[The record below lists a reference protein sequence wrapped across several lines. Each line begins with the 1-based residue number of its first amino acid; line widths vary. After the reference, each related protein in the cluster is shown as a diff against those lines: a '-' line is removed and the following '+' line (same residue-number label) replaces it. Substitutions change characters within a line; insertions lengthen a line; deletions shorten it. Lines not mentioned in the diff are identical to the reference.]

1 MRTMVRPED
10 AEHPRGFLGLLG
22 LIFGLALGGAA
33 LYAVAGLPHLPAAL
47 PSWDVVVL
55 TLRGSDLPPETLG
68 YLLTTAAWVLWL
80 WIVASLLL
88 RSLVVAAEVATRGA
102 AWVSSLRALSDLVT
116 LPFVRRVV
124 DGALIALVVVNVAGR
139 GVPAAAAAPLAP
151 VATAVASAAPARVVL
166 GDHIITV
173 EGGPEQRQV
182 EYTVQPGDTLWSISE
197 RFYGAGGEYTR
208 LVDANVGRRMPD
220 GLRFTRAGVIYPG
233 WVLLVEPEARASS
246 QSNVPAYY
254 VVQESDTLRGIAA
267 HFLGDET
274 RWPEIFDLNRSKA
287 RLEDGRV
294 LANPDLIWPGLR
306 LRLPQEAA
314 RGSSE
319 QTSPATGGAV
329 KGEPTVAAATP
340 TVEAQPTPV
349 PAAPTPKPAPPPN
362 ERGAAE
368 APAAA
373 VESQPPV
380 EDGSSSPFP
389 YGSAALAATAA
400 LAGAS
405 LLARRRVRRSLD
417 EPPIPS
423 EPEPPPSDDFAE
435 AEFARVLTHQ
445 LHGGEVEGV
454 TLVAEHA
461 LRFLAEHGLD
471 DVAVIMARQGSSSTA
486 LTLATGLLGQPLL
499 LELAERF
506 ASHLGGKALATLTP
520 DHDVLLRIAGPSLAG
535 LLSPSTDQRAEA
547 PCLLP
552 LGVLPKGDT
561 VYANWHELG
570 HVLIAGLPGGGAE
583 VILTSF
589 VSALAARRRPGDLG
603 LWTIARHRTLPGQLE
618 HLPHQLVDAVDPAD
632 PLRVSEV
639 LEHMRAELLRR
650 MRAAEGE
657 AGTPSSRLTQ
667 PEIVLL
673 IGELGEVEDEAATLE
688 LIGTHGPSHGM
699 RLLAATTNAAALG
712 EDMLAHFV
720 TRLVLQTL
728 DNGESIQLLGRPE
741 AADLGSGD
749 LLFRIDGRVP
759 VRARGFRVSADH
771 LRELIRL
778 MRGAYGEP
786 RQPAATT
793 AVAPEAAEGE
803 ELPAGDELPTS
814 SAGEAVFPEGR
825 GDVASES
832 ATGDPATRIG
842 PIPHQAASGMR
853 GGIATAV
860 AGEAPAPQGSP
871 SGNAMSL
878 RVVPVGEAPR
888 NGHSPDEHGGA
899 ILLEDAAAIKGP
911 EPSPAPAEGLD
922 VADGRPAEAAVP
934 GAEAASGPLH
944 SGGEPPAHGAPVQIR
959 CFGEFVV
966 TSGERVIEPS
976 LDDRVCF
983 KSFELLA
990 FLASHPDG
998 AVPKDKLL
1006 AALWP
1011 DADAERAANRMR
1023 VEMARLRALLA
1034 RQVEGLPA
1042 ESVRCERDGTCRL
1055 DTRLI
1060 ASDVHRFL
1068 ELCRAAPKLPPEQA
1082 KAALEQAREVYRG
1095 DFLTGRGAR
1104 FYEWVDDPGE
1114 TGLSLRASFREE
1126 YNRATLRLAR
1136 MLCREGKAAQ
1146 AVPLYK
1152 SLLKAE
1158 PTLEDIVRELYR
1170 CYQQLGDLASL
1181 IREDRHVRQAL
1192 REAYYDP
1199 DDPEDDP
1206 DRYQPEPETVEL
1218 FEEICKELEA
1228 KAAARENG
1236 NRAGGRR

>member
-1 MRTMVRPED
+1 MRTTVHSED
-10 AEHPRGFLGLLG
+10 AEYGRDLLGLLS
-22 LIFGLALGGAA
+22 LILGLALGGAA
-33 LYAVAGLPHLPAAL
+33 LYAVSGPPHLPSAL
-47 PSWDVVVL
+47 PGWETIVV
-55 TLRGSDLPPETLG
+55 TLRGSYLPPEVLG
-68 YLLTTAAWVLWL
+68 YLLTTAAWALWI
-80 WIVASLLL
+80 WIVASMLL
-88 RSLVVAAEVATRGA
+88 RFLVAAAETATRGA

-124 DGALIALVVVNVAGR
+124 DGALVALVVVNVATR
-139 GVPAAAAAPLAP
+139 GVSLAAAAPLAP
-151 VATAVASAAPARVVL
+151 VAATAALATPAQVVM
-166 GDHIITV
+166 GDHILTI
-173 EGGPEQRQV
+173 EGGSERRQV
-182 EYTVQPGDTLWSISE
+182 EYIIQPGDTLWSISE
-197 RFYGAGGEYTR
+197 RFYGAGDQYHR
-208 LVDANVGRRMPD
+208 LIDANVGRRMPD

-246 QSNVPAYY
+246 QSNGPAYY

-267 HFLGDET
+267 RYLGDEA
-274 RWPEIFDLNRSKA
+274 RWPEIFDLNLGKA

-294 LANPDLIWPGLR
+294 LADPDLIWPGLH
-306 LRLPQEAA
+306 LRLPQGTA

-319 QTSPATGGAV
+319 QTPPATAGAG
-329 KGEPTVAAATP
+329 KGEPIVAAATP
-340 TVEAQPTPV
+340 TVEVRPTTV
-349 PAAPTPKPAPPPN
+349 PAAPTSKPAPPPN

-368 APAAA
+368 APAAT
-373 VESQPPV
+373 VESQPPA
-380 EDGSSSPFP
+380 EDGSGSPFP
-389 YGSAALAATAA
+389 YSGAALAATAA
-400 LAGAS
+400 LAGAF
-405 LLARRRVRRSLD
+405 LVARRRVRRSLD
-417 EPPIPS
+417 EPPIPT

-445 LHGGEVEGV
+445 IHGGEVEGAA
-454 TLVAEHA
+454 LVAERA
-461 LRFLAEHGLD
+461 IRFLAEHGLD
-471 DVAVIMARQGSSSTA
+471 DVAVITARQGPSSTA

-506 ASHLGGKALATLTP
+506 ASRIGGKALATLTP

-535 LLSPSTDQRAEA
+535 LLSPSADRRAEA

-570 HVLIAGLPGGGAE
+570 HVLIAGLPGSGAE

-589 VSALAARRRPGDLG
+589 VSALAARRRPSDLG
-603 LWTIARHRTLPGQLE
+603 LWTISRHRTLPPQLAY
-618 HLPHQLVDAVDPAD
+618 LPHQSLDAVDPGD
-632 PLRVSEV
+632 PARVSEV
-639 LEHMRAELLRR
+639 LGYARAELLRR
-650 MRAAEGE
+650 MRAAEDE
-657 AGTPSSRLTQ
+657 AGTASSCLTQ

-673 IGELGEVEDEAATLE
+673 IDELGEVEDEAATLE
-688 LIGTHGPSHGM
+688 LIGAHGPSHGV
-699 RLLAATTNAAALG
+699 RLLAATANAATLG
-712 EDMLAHFV
+712 EGVLAHFG

-728 DNGESIQLLGRPE
+728 DDGESIQLLGRPE

-759 VRARGFRVSADH
+759 VRARGFRVSPDH
-771 LRELIRL
+771 LGELVRL

-786 RQPAATT
+786 QQPVATT
-793 AVAPEAAEGE
+793 LAGPEAAEGQA
-803 ELPAGDELPTS
+803 LPAGDDVPAS
-814 SAGEAVFPEGR
+814 SPGEAVSAEGR
-825 GDVASES
+825 GDVESES
-832 ATGDPATRIG
+832 ATGHAEARMG
-842 PIPHQAASGMR
+842 PIPHHQASGM
-853 GGIATAV
+853 GSGVATAA
-860 AGEAPAPQGSP
+860 AGEALAAEGTPAGD
-871 SGNAMSL
+871 AMSL
-878 RVVPVGEAPR
+878 DVGPVGEAPR
-888 NGHSPDEHGGA
+888 NGHSPDGYRGA
-899 ILLEDAAAIKGP
+899 ILLEDAAAIESP
-911 EPSPAPAEGLD
+911 EPPAPAEGLD
-922 VADGRPAEAAVP
+922 AADGHLVEAAAP
-934 GAEAASGPLH
+934 QAGAAGGPLDA
-944 SGGEPPAHGAPVQIR
+944 GGSSPADGALVQVR

-966 TSGERVIEPS
+966 TSGEREIEPS

-998 AVPKDKLL
+998 AVSKDKLL

-1060 ASDVHRFL
+1060 TSDVHRFL

-1114 TGLSLRASFREE
+1114 TGLSLRAGFREE

-1136 MLCREGKAAQ
+1136 MLCREGQAAQ

-1152 SLLKAE
+1152 SLLRTE

-1218 FEEICKELEA
+1218 FEEISRQLEA
-1228 KAAARENG
+1228 RAAARDNG
-1236 NRAGGRR
+1236 KRAGGRG